1 LKDVTCRAYN
11 VTMKR
16 QQRQRQSKS
25 AIKQLGRLCRNDKSH
40 SKSQLKRFDFEG
52 CANLRVFSY
61 CIQYAPNLFY
71 AHICPWSKN
80 RISRL
85 WLKSK
90 VSVILESL
98 ATINFEENPS
108 SFVHYFH
115 GLHITT
121 LFITPKKTHYNTH
134 HVFPIFGQG
143 QSYPSSHRSLDLRQF
158 QFRRTSQFTCNCT
171 TIRAHHPHT
180 TSRRCYRVRTGHCV
194 DSC

>member
-121 LFITPKKTHYNTH
+121 LFITPKRNPLQYSSCLPNLRTRSIIPFFTSEPGPQT
-134 HVFPIFGQG
+134 VPIPQNL
-143 QSYPSSHRSLDLRQF
+143 QTAP
-158 QFRRTSQFTCNCT
+158 
-171 TIRAHHPHT
+171 
-180 TSRRCYRVRTGHCV
+180 
-194 DSC
+194 